1 MTKAIDDLEPVFDAE
16 AVEKAVHAALVK
28 VLGKPLSEFLKDAT
42 AADVHQ
48 TTGLG
53 NEKKK
58 KKTFL
63 STIADAKDDQTSV
76 GKAEW
81 SLPFQIVSKAEG
93 AVESDPCLIFGWASI
108 STNKGQEIVDKQG
121 DVVPTDELEKAAYD
135 FVLYSRSQGD
145 MHVRRDVG
153 AMIESFVFTKQKQDL
168 LGIDLG
174 LEGWWVGFSV
184 MDPVTK
190 AAVRAGDL
198 PEFSVAGRGRRTPV
212 E

>member
-1 MTKAIDDLEPVFDAE
+1 MTQAIDID
-16 AVEKAVHAALVK
+16 KAVTAALAK
-28 VLGKPLSEFLKDAT
+28 ALGKPLSEFLKDAT
-42 AADVHQ
+42 AADVHVS
-48 TTGLG
+48 TTDDG
-53 NEKKK
+53 KKK

-63 STIADAKDDQTSV
+63 STLADAKEQVDQTSV

-81 SLPFQIVSKAEG
+81 SLPFQIVTKAAG
-93 AVESDPCLIFGWASI
+93 AAESDPCLIFGWASI
-108 STNKGQEIVDKQG
+108 STNKGQEIIDKQG

-135 FVLYSRSQGD
+135 YVLYSRSQGD
-145 MHVRRDVG
+145 MHVRKDVG

-198 PEFSVAGRGRRTPV
+198 PEFSVAGRGKRTPV
-212 E
+212 D